1 MVSAIVL
8 TIYALGMIF
17 APGRTRAVLKALRP
31 VVGTL
36 AIALF
41 IFWRIFPSLYRH
53 PSAVLASG
61 RDHGELLRRVALA
74 FR

>member
-1 MVSAIVL
+1 MISVTVL
-8 TIYALGMIF
+8 TAYALGMIF

-41 IFWRIFPSLYRH
+41 TSWRIFPTST
-53 PSAVLASG
+53 G
-61 RDHGELLRRVALA
+61 TLRR
-74 FR
+74 F